1 MFECKGFILECSVMQ
16 QRRGDLQITVLKV
29 KCNKF
34 EEVALFFSQ
43 FI

>member
-1 MFECKGFILECSVMQ
+1 MFESKGLILECSVMQ
-16 QRRGDLQITVLKV
+16 QRRGDLQVTVLKA

-34 EEVALFFSQ
+34 EDAALFFSQ